1 MKLSIGLGLALLLVA
16 SGSYVWIGKLN
27 DEIAILK
34 GNAIVLESE
43 ITKQN
48 EQIKKNLA
56 QQQKTYAQI
65 DSLTKKNQDN
75 MREVNALKQTFARHD
90 LDALA
95 MAKPKLLEGKVNK
108 ATKRVFDGLIELTDP
123 SQFDEKPEDPEGKGK
138 KKRWR
143 NRKVDESN

>member
-27 DEIAILK
+27 DEIAILR

-43 ITKQN
+43 IAKQN
-48 EQIKKNLA
+48 EQIKKNLE

-108 ATKRVFDGLIELTDP
+108 ATKRVFDGLVELTDP
-123 SQFDEKPEDPEGKGK
+123 NQFDEKPEEPEGKSK
-138 KKRWR
+138 KKDGE
-143 NRKVDESN
+143 NVSS

>member
-1 MKLSIGLGLALLLVA
+1 MKLSIGLGIALLMVV
-16 SGSYVWIGKLN
+16 SGSYVLISNLN

-34 GNAIVLESE
+34 GNAIVLEGE
-43 ITKQN
+43 VQKQN

-108 ATKRVFDGLIELTDP
+108 ATKRVFDGLIKLTDP
-123 SQFDEKPEDPEGKGK
+123 NQFDKKPEEPEGKGK
-138 KKRWR
+138 KKDGE
-143 NRKVDESN
+143 NVSK

>member
-1 MKLSIGLGLALLLVA
+1 MKLSIGLGIALLLVA

-123 SQFDEKPEDPEGKGK
+123 NQFDEKPEEPEGKVK
-138 KKRWR
+138 KKDGEIV
-143 NRKVDESN
+143 K

>member
-1 MKLSIGLGLALLLVA
+1 MKLSIGLGLALLLVV
-16 SGSYVWIGKLN
+16 SGSYVWIGNLN

-34 GNAIVLESE
+34 GNAIVLEGE

-123 SQFDEKPEDPEGKGK
+123 NQFDEKPEEPEGKVK
-138 KKRWR
+138 KKDGEIV
-143 NRKVDESN
+143 K

>member
-1 MKLSIGLGLALLLVA
+1 MKLSIGLGIALLLVV
-16 SGSYVWIGKLN
+16 SGSYVLIGNLN

-34 GNAIVLESE
+34 GNAIVLEGE

-95 MAKPKLLEGKVNK
+95 MAKPKLLESKVNK

-123 SQFDEKPEDPEGKGK
+123 NQFDEKPEEPEGKVK
-138 KKRWR
+138 KKDGE
-143 NRKVDESN
+143 NVSK

>member
-1 MKLSIGLGLALLLVA
+1 MKLSIGLGIALLLVV
-16 SGSYVWIGKLN
+16 SGSYVLIGSLN

-34 GNAIVLESE
+34 GNAIVLEGE
-43 ITKQN
+43 VQKQN

-95 MAKPKLLEGKVNK
+95 MAKPKLLESKVNR
-108 ATKRVFDGLIELTDP
+108 ATKRVFDGLVELTDP
-123 SQFDEKPEDPEGKGK
+123 SQFDDKPEEPEGKVK
-138 KKRWR
+138 KKDGE
-143 NRKVDESN
+143 NVSK

>member
-1 MKLSIGLGLALLLVA
+1 MKLSIGLGIALLLVA
-16 SGSYVWIGKLN
+16 SGSYVWIGNLN

-48 EQIKKNLA
+48 AQIKKNLA

-65 DSLTKKNQDN
+65 DTLTKKNQDN

-95 MAKPKLLEGKVNK
+95 MAKPKLLESKVNR

-123 SQFDEKPEDPEGKGK
+123 SQFDDKPEEPEGKGK
-138 KKRWR
+138 KKDGE
-143 NRKVDESN
+143 NVSK

>member
-65 DSLTKKNQDN
+65 DSMTKKNQDN

-108 ATKRVFDGLIELTDP
+108 ATKRVFDGLIKLTDP
-123 SQFDEKPEDPEGKGK
+123 NQFDK
-138 KKRWR
+138 
-143 NRKVDESN
+143 

>member
-1 MKLSIGLGLALLLVA
+1 MKLSIGLGLALLLVV
-16 SGSYVWIGKLN
+16 SGSYVWIGNLN

-34 GNAIVLESE
+34 GNAIVLEGE

-108 ATKRVFDGLIELTDP
+108 ATKRVFDVLIELTDP
-123 SQFDEKPEDPEGKGK
+123 SQFDDKPEEPEGKGK
-138 KKRWR
+138 KKDGE
-143 NRKVDESN
+143 NVSK

>member
-1 MKLSIGLGLALLLVA
+1 MKLSIGLGLALLLVV

-123 SQFDEKPEDPEGKGK
+123 SQFDDKPEEPEGKGK
-138 KKRWR
+138 KKDGE
-143 NRKVDESN
+143 NVSK

>member
-1 MKLSIGLGLALLLVA
+1 MKIALILTALLLAVTT
-16 SGSYVWIGKLN
+16 GSYIWIGKLN

-34 GNAIVLESE
+34 GNAIVLEGE
-43 ITKQN
+43 IAKQN

-90 LDALA
+90 LDA
-95 MAKPKLLEGKVNK
+95 
-108 ATKRVFDGLIELTDP
+108 
-123 SQFDEKPEDPEGKGK
+123 
-138 KKRWR
+138 
-143 NRKVDESN
+143 

>member
-1 MKLSIGLGLALLLVA
+1 MKLSIGLGIALLLVA
-16 SGSYVWIGKLN
+16 SGSYFWINSLN

-34 GNAIVLESE
+34 GNAIVLEGE
-43 ITKQN
+43 IKKQN
-48 EQIKKNLA
+48 EQIKKNLE

-65 DSLTKKNQDN
+65 DSLTKKNQEN

-95 MAKPKLLEGKVNK
+95 LAKPKLLEGKVNR

-123 SQFDEKPEDPEGKGK
+123 DQFDEKKDEDST
-138 KKRWR
+138 
-143 NRKVDESN
+143 DS

>member
-1 MKLSIGLGLALLLVA
+1 MKLSIGLGLALLLVV
-16 SGSYVWIGKLN
+16 SGSYVWIGNLN

-34 GNAIVLESE
+34 GNAIVLEGE

-123 SQFDEKPEDPEGKGK
+123 SQFDEKPEEPEGKGK
-138 KKRWR
+138 KKV
-143 NRKVDESN
+143 KEDGGGGE

>member
-1 MKLSIGLGLALLLVA
+1 MKLSIGLGLALLLVV
-16 SGSYVWIGKLN
+16 SGSYVWIGNLN

-123 SQFDEKPEDPEGKGK
+123 SQFDDKPEEPEGKGK
-138 KKRWR
+138 KKDGE
-143 NRKVDESN
+143 NVSK

>member
-16 SGSYVWIGKLN
+16 SGSYVWIGSLN

-123 SQFDEKPEDPEGKGK
+123 SQFDDKPEEPEGKGK
-138 KKRWR
+138 KKDGE
-143 NRKVDESN
+143 NVSK

>member
-1 MKLSIGLGLALLLVA
+1 MKLAIGLGITLLLVA
-16 SGSYVWIGKLN
+16 SGSYVWIGNLN

-48 EQIKKNLA
+48 AQIKKNLA

-108 ATKRVFDGLIELTDP
+108 ATKRVFDGLIKLTDP
-123 SQFDEKPEDPEGKGK
+123 NQFDKKPEEPEGKVK
-138 KKRWR
+138 KKDGEIV
-143 NRKVDESN
+143 K

>member
-43 ITKQN
+43 INKQN
-48 EQIKKNLA
+48 EQIKKNLE

-123 SQFDEKPEDPEGKGK
+123 SQFDEKPEEPESKGK
-138 KKRWR
+138 KKDGE
-143 NRKVDESN
+143 NVSG

>member
-123 SQFDEKPEDPEGKGK
+123 SQFDEKPEEPEGKGK
-138 KKRWR
+138 KKDGE
-143 NRKVDESN
+143 NVSK

>member
-27 DEIAILK
+27 DEIAILR

-43 ITKQN
+43 IAKQN
-48 EQIKKNLA
+48 EQIKKNLE

-108 ATKRVFDGLIELTDP
+108 ATKRVFDGLVELTDP
-123 SQFDEKPEDPEGKGK
+123 NQFDEKPEEPEGKSK
-138 KKRWR
+138 KKDGE
-143 NRKVDESN
+143 NVSG

>member
-1 MKLSIGLGLALLLVA
+1 MKLSIGLGLALLLVV
-16 SGSYVWIGKLN
+16 SGSYVWIGNLN

-34 GNAIVLESE
+34 GNAIVLEGE

-95 MAKPKLLEGKVNK
+95 MAKPKLLEGKVNR
-108 ATKRVFDGLIELTDP
+108 ATKRVFDGLIELTNP
-123 SQFDEKPEDPEGKGK
+123 NQFDEKPEEPEGKGK
-138 KKRWR
+138 KKDGEIV
-143 NRKVDESN
+143 K

>member
-1 MKLSIGLGLALLLVA
+1 MKLSIGLGIALLLVA
-16 SGSYVWIGKLN
+16 SGSYVWIGSLN

-123 SQFDEKPEDPEGKGK
+123 SQFDEKPEEPEGKGK
-138 KKRWR
+138 KKDGEIV
-143 NRKVDESN
+143 K

>member
-1 MKLSIGLGLALLLVA
+1 MKLSIGLVIALLLVA

-108 ATKRVFDGLIELTDP
+108 ATKRVFDGLIKLTDP
-123 SQFDEKPEDPEGKGK
+123 IQFDKKPEEPEGKVK
-138 KKRWR
+138 KKDGEIV
-143 NRKVDESN
+143 K

>member
-34 GNAIVLESE
+34 GNPIVLESE

-123 SQFDEKPEDPEGKGK
+123 SQFDEKPEEPEGKGK
-138 KKRWR
+138 KKDGE
-143 NRKVDESN
+143 NVSK

>member
-123 SQFDEKPEDPEGKGK
+123 SQFDEKPEEPEGKGK
-138 KKRWR
+138 KKDGE
-143 NRKVDESN
+143 NVSS